1 MADFLDRIIYRI
13 KGGIDR
19 GVTALSVR
27 SREWVEVS
35 RLRSQRRAIEG
46 EMKKALQELGH
57 LVYRLHVDGR
67 LEAEASRIRGRCEAL
82 ARREQ
87 HIGAIDEQIRAAQAR
102 VQEAL
107 TRQRVTATGT
117 CACGALLGEAARFC
131 GQCGRPVEALALEP
145 AEDAPSP
152 GCQAC
157 GEVFPP
163 GARFCGACGAR
174 LAAVD

>member
-1 MADFLDRIIYRI
+1 MADFLDRL
-13 KGGIDR
+13 KSGIGR
-19 GVTALSVR
+19 SVTTLSVR
-27 SREWVEVS
+27 SREIVEVS
-35 RLRSQRRAIEG
+35 RLRSQRRAVEG
-46 EMKKALQELGH
+46 EMKKALEELGH
-57 LVYRLHVDGR
+57 IVYRLHVDGR

-82 ARREQ
+82 ARRER
-87 HIGAIDEQIRAAQAR
+87 HLGAIDEQIRAAQAR
-102 VQEAL
+102 AQEAL
-107 TRQRVTATGT
+107 TRRPETATGT
-117 CACGALLGEAARFC
+117 CACGAFLAEDARFC

-152 GCQAC
+152 SCQAC